1 MKRKVSFATAAM
13 AATGSM
19 AAALWLAVPAGASS
33 AASRAVTGT
42 EHFQFMT
49 TSVTFSPVSV
59 IAFGAFTTAGRI
71 SNTVG
76 NVDTLAFPGGTFK
89 VAHPNGIGPTTLNPK
104 TCLLTVTK
112 HGTYKIF
119 GGTGKYAG
127 ISGHGVAHLSIL
139 AITARS
145 GGKCT
150 MTKPP
155 VALQLIVTQSG
166 PVRL

>member
-1 MKRKVSFATAAM
+1 M
-13 AATGSM
+13 AAAGAV

-33 AASRAVTGT
+33 AASRTVTGT

-49 TSVTFSPVSV
+49 TSATFSPVSV
-59 IAFGAFTTAGRI
+59 IVFGVFTTAGRI

-89 VAHPNGIGPTTLNPK
+89 VAHSGTGPTTVNPK
-104 TCLLTVTK
+104 TCLVTSTQ

-127 ISGHGVAHLSIL
+127 ISGHGIAHLSLL
-139 AITARS
+139 AIAARS

-155 VALQLIVTQSG
+155 RALQLIVRQSG
-166 PVRL
+166 PVSL

>member
-1 MKRKVSFATAAM
+1 M
-13 AATGSM
+13 
-19 AAALWLAVPAGASS
+19 
-33 AASRAVTGT
+33 
-42 EHFQFMT
+42 
-49 TSVTFSPVSV
+49 
-59 IAFGAFTTAGRI
+59 FTTAGRVANPGSKVEI
-71 SNTVG
+71 YG
-76 NVDTLAFPGGTFK
+76 FPGGTFK

-104 TCLLTVTK
+104 TCLFTS
-112 HGTYKIF
+112 HQQGTYKVF